1 MTAIRAVVF
10 DLGGTLVDFPERG
23 AQDSLWGASF
33 EHLSGTLPEAA
44 AVVQAG
50 REAYVRAMEEAEAEH
65 WRRVVEEWW
74 SGPSDSLVRG
84 GFRRMGLEPRDEEVA
99 AALDGYAAAV
109 EGWSV
114 PFPDARET
122 LALLREGGLRLGL
135 LSNTWWASA
144 WHDADLAA
152 HGLTGLLD
160 AVLYTSDLPRSK
172 PHPSVFLEAASRL
185 GVRPGEC
192 AMVGDNM
199 AADVAGAL
207 EAGMRAV
214 WKRND
219 GPWPRP
225 EGLNPSAT
233 VDRLAE
239 LPTLL
244 RRRLR

>member
-1 MTAIRAVVF
+1 LTAIRAVIF

-33 EHLSGTLPEAA
+33 ERLSGTSTEGAR
-44 AVVQAG
+44 VG
-50 REAYVRAMEEAEAEH
+50 REAYVRTMEEAEAEH

-74 SGPSDSLVRG
+74 SGPPDSLVRD
-84 GFRRMGLEPRDEEVA
+84 GFRGMRLEPTDEEIA

-114 PFPDARET
+114 AFLDARET
-122 LALLREGGLRLGL
+122 LALLKEGGFRLGL

-144 WHDADLAA
+144 WHDAALAA
-152 HGLTGLLD
+152 QGLAGLLD
-160 AVLYTSDLPRSK
+160 AVVYTSDLPRSK
-172 PHPSVFLEAASRL
+172 PHPSVFLQAASRL
-185 GVRPGEC
+185 GVRPEEC
-192 AMVGDNM
+192 VMVGDNM
-199 AADVAGAL
+199 AADVVGGL
-207 EAGMRAV
+207 QSGMLAV

-225 EGLNPSAT
+225 EGVRPSAT

-239 LPTLL
+239 LPTLIYSSL
-244 RRRLR
+244 A

>member
-1 MTAIRAVVF
+1 MVAARAVIF
-10 DLGGTLVDFPERG
+10 DLGGTLVDFPKRE
-23 AQDSLWGASF
+23 AEDSLWGTSY
-33 EHLSGTLPEAA
+33 EHLAEALPEGTA
-44 AVVQAG
+44 AVRAG
-50 REAYVRAMEEAEAEH
+50 REAFVRAMEAAEAEY

-74 SGPSDSLVRG
+74 SGPPDSLVRG

-99 AALDGYAAAV
+99 TALDGYAAAAG
-109 EGWSV
+109 GWSV

-122 LALLREGGLRLGL
+122 LALLREGSLRLGL

-152 HGLTGLLD
+152 HGLMGLLD

-172 PHPSVFLEAASRL
+172 PHPSVFLEAASHL
-185 GVRPGEC
+185 GVRPEEC
-192 AMVGDNM
+192 AVVGDDM

-207 EAGMRAV
+207 EAGMLAV

-225 EGLNPSAT
+225 EGVRPSAT
-233 VDRLAE
+233 VERLAE
-239 LPTLL
+239 LPALFRGNL
-244 RRRLR
+244 S